1 MMEGEKRYKERAK
14 EGERELHRKS
24 KWFWEREREVN
35 MFIYKKFLSTVMY
48 SMHNKLKRRVEEE
61 KKVFLHSNKLIV
73 ANLLKLWPLF

>member
-1 MMEGEKRYKERAK
+1 MEGEKRYKERAK

-24 KWFWEREREVN
+24 NRFWEREREREREVN

-61 KKVFLHSNKLIV
+61 KKVFLHSNKLI
-73 ANLLKLWPLF
+73 

>member
-24 KWFWEREREVN
+24 NRFWGREREVN

-73 ANLLKLWPLF
+73 ANLLKL